1 MCALGV
7 FIGIATCLGVTY
19 VMLAK
24 SDLID
29 GALKEG
35 GRRVVTTLM
44 GLIVMA
50 IAIQFFINGI
60 EDMLP
65 DFMAIVSGS

>member
-1 MCALGV
+1 LCALGV
-7 FIGIATCLGVTY
+7 FIGIATFLGVTY

-29 GALKEG
+29 GVLKEG

-44 GLIVMA
+44 GAYRDGNRHSVLY
-50 IAIQFFINGI
+50 
-60 EDMLP
+60 
-65 DFMAIVSGS
+65 